1 MPLPDNERNGPGCY
15 VTGTSM
21 ARQRTFVAIDLNAE
35 VRRRAKT
42 LLTALS
48 RTTSGVRWVAPDQ
61 LHVTLKFLGD
71 VDDTRFYAVCEA
83 VRKAV
88 RGRTPFSLA
97 CRGVGAFPDLS
108 RPRTVWLGLDDPEG
122 QLADLQAEV
131 ERQLRTLDFPEENRP
146 FRAHVTLGRVQ
157 EHARD
162 LESLQAAL
170 EDQADFDA
178 RWLTVE
184 SCTVYASELRRAGP
198 VYSVLGRIAL
208 GG

>member
-1 MPLPDNERNGPGCY
+1 
-15 VTGTSM
+15 M
-21 ARQRTFVAIDLNAE
+21 ARQRTFVAIDLNAD

-42 LLTALS
+42 LLNVLS
-48 RTTSGVRWVAPDQ
+48 RGTSGVRWVAPDQ

-88 RGRTPFSLA
+88 GGRAPFSLA

-108 RPRTVWLGLDDPEG
+108 RPRTVWLGIEDPDG
-122 QLADLQAEV
+122 QLAELQTDV
-131 ERQLRTLDFPEENRP
+131 ERQLRELDFPEENRP
-146 FRAHVTLGRVQ
+146 FRPHVTLGRVQ
-157 EHARD
+157 DYARD
-162 LESLQAAL
+162 LDSLQEAL
-170 EDQADFDA
+170 EAQAEFDA
-178 RWLTVE
+178 HWLTIE

-198 VYSVLGRIAL
+198 VYSVLGRIPL